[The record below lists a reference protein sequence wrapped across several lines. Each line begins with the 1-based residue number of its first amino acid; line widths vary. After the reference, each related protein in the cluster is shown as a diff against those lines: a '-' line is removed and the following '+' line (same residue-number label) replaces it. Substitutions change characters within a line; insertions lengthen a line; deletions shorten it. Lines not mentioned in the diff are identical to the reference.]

1 MKKNPQRPLAQMG
14 LSLLLLLATQIAPA
28 QAVEIKLQR
37 QGEYTFIT
45 GGQNDD
51 ETAAMDAQA
60 PKYPIQLTFR
70 NKGETLGVTDVKVR
84 VKNVKGDVEVDTVS
98 RGPYLYVNPPASGR
112 FTIEAELGEEKLA
125 MTRDLVGRRY
135 LHLLFEFGRA
145 KKE

>member
-1 MKKNPQRPLAQMG
+1 MKKNSQRPVVRMG
-14 LSLLLLLATQIAPA
+14 LSLLLLLVTQVASA

-45 GGQNDD
+45 GGQNDE
-51 ETAAMDAQA
+51 ETAVMDAQA

-70 NKGETLGVTDVKVR
+70 NKGETLGVKDVTVR
-84 VKNVKGDVEVDTVS
+84 VRNVKGEVDVEAVS
-98 RGPYLYVNPPASGR
+98 RGPYLYINPPASGR
-112 FTIEAELGEEKLA
+112 FTIEAELGGEKLS

>member
-1 MKKNPQRPLAQMG
+1 MKKNSQRTPVRLG
-14 LSLLLLLATQIAPA
+14 LSLLLLLAAQFAFA

-45 GGQNDD
+45 GGQNDE

-70 NKGETLGVTDVKVR
+70 KGGQTQGVKDVTVR
-84 VKNVKGDVEVDTVS
+84 VRDVRNEVMVETVTK
-98 RGPYLYVNPPASGR
+98 GPYLYINPPASGR
-112 FTIEAELGEEKLA
+112 FTIEAELGEEKLS

>member
-84 VKNVKGDVEVDTVS
+84 VK
-98 RGPYLYVNPPASGR
+98 
-112 FTIEAELGEEKLA
+112 
-125 MTRDLVGRRY
+125 M
-135 LHLLFEFGRA
+135 
-145 KKE
+145 

>member
-1 MKKNPQRPLAQMG
+1 MKKISQRTLIPMG
-14 LSLLLLLATQIAPA
+14 MSLLLLLATQFAPA

-45 GGQNDD
+45 GGLSDE
-51 ETAAMDAQA
+51 ETAFLDAQS
-60 PKYPIQLTFR
+60 PKFPIQLTFR
-70 NKGETLGVTDVKVR
+70 SGGQTQGVKDVTVR
-84 VKNVKGDVEVDTVS
+84 VRNVRGEVDVETVA
-98 RGPYLYVNPPASGR
+98 RGPYLYINPPASGR
-112 FTIEAELGEEKLA
+112 FTIEAELGEEKLT

>member
-1 MKKNPQRPLAQMG
+1 MKKNPQRPLVRMG

-84 VKNVKGDVEVDTVS
+84 VKNVKGDVEIDTVS
-98 RGPYLYVNPPASGR
+98 RGPYLYINPPASGR
-112 FTIEAELGEEKLA
+112 FTIEAELGEEKFS

>member
-1 MKKNPQRPLAQMG
+1 MKKNSQRPVVRMG
-14 LSLLLLLATQIAPA
+14 LSLLLLLVTQVASA

-45 GGQNDD
+45 GGQNDE

-70 NKGETLGVTDVKVR
+70 NKGQTQGVTEVKVR
-84 VKNVKGDVEVDTVS
+84 VKNVKGDVDVETVT

-112 FTIEAELGEEKLA
+112 FTIEAELGEEKLS

>member
-1 MKKNPQRPLAQMG
+1 MKKNSQRPLIRTG
-14 LSLLLLLATQIAPA
+14 LSLLLWLATQTAPA

-45 GGQNDD
+45 GGLSDE
-51 ETAAMDAQA
+51 ETAAMDTQA

-70 NKGETLGVTDVKVR
+70 LGGQTQGVKEVKVR
-84 VKNVKGDVEVDTVS
+84 VRNVRGDVDVETITQ
-98 RGPYLYVNPPASGR
+98 GPYLYINPPASGR
-112 FTIEAELGEEKLA
+112 FTIEAELGEEKLS